1 MSVSRAQSKQDGFI
15 VIVVLCMVML
25 MSVLLL
31 GFHYK
36 ARMGLRCVDDFRKS
50 EQARQC
56 ARAGFNIA
64 IAAFR
69 SSTDSH
75 TNTPWLSLLSGERT
89 FVVGEG
95 TCEVTVRG
103 ETGKLNVNLLKDK
116 SGKLNRVAIERILR
130 LFDLLNCQKG
140 DYAQINYSLAPA
152 LIDWTDRDD
161 EVTILPFV
169 RCQAEGA
176 ERGDYGR
183 LDSSGL
189 CRNGPFETTEEIL
202 LVKGMTPEIFER
214 LSDYVT
220 VYGDGKVN
228 VNYAPALVLQTLS
241 EEMDTALAQRIVD
254 RRQLQFF
261 ESITELRGL
270 PGMTESIYD
279 AIRRDTTVEPLTDC
293 YQVIARGRWDQ
304 ANRTIVAM
312 LGTDTVTG
320 DVEAILYKE
329 F

>member
-116 SGKLNRVAIERILR
+116 SGKLNRVAI
-130 LFDLLNCQKG
+130 
-140 DYAQINYSLAPA
+140 
-152 LIDWTDRDD
+152 
-161 EVTILPFV
+161 
-169 RCQAEGA
+169 
-176 ERGDYGR
+176 
-183 LDSSGL
+183 
-189 CRNGPFETTEEIL
+189 
-202 LVKGMTPEIFER
+202 
-214 LSDYVT
+214 
-220 VYGDGKVN
+220 
-228 VNYAPALVLQTLS
+228 
-241 EEMDTALAQRIVD
+241 
-254 RRQLQFF
+254 
-261 ESITELRGL
+261 
-270 PGMTESIYD
+270 
-279 AIRRDTTVEPLTDC
+279 
-293 YQVIARGRWDQ
+293 
-304 ANRTIVAM
+304 
-312 LGTDTVTG
+312 
-320 DVEAILYKE
+320 
-329 F
+329 